1 MLRPNGMSLRR
12 PGMFTTVP
20 RRAGVAHQQPQT
32 HSGAEAAFKYP
43 RPAAAQEDLMVQTFV

>member
-32 HSGAEAAFKYP
+32 HSGAGAAFKYP